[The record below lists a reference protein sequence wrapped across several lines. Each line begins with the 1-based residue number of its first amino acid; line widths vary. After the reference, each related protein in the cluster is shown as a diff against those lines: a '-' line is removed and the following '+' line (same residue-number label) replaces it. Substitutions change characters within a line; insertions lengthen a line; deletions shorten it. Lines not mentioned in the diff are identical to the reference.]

1 MTKSWEKYI
10 EKNPLK
16 KELNEIIKDISED
29 NLSIY
34 YVKKLEWYDNY
45 YRIRKWK
52 IRIVFTKDEDWNR
65 IKAVDTRGNIYK
77 WL

>member
-16 KELNEIIKDISED
+16 QELKEIIKDISED